1 MATPAATPAAA
12 PAPSSAPAPRAPCA
26 ATRSAARSAA
36 WRPAL
41 AGRLGIDPLVV
52 RLAFVLGTIAGGW
65 GAALYLVLW
74 AALPSADDAASAGRF
89 RTGRSSVEVGL
100 GAALLLLAAML
111 VARQTGLWWSDAV
124 IWPVVL
130 VAGGAALL
138 WRQSLAG
145 PDEAPAAAEA
155 VAAPGPEAGRLRA
168 RRRAAVVS
176 RTGLGVTLVL
186 GAGVAILFST
196 GALGAARDVAVATV
210 VVVVALAIIV
220 APFAARLLR
229 SLADERATRIREQ
242 ERAEVAAHLH
252 DSVLQTL
259 ALMQQR
265 ADDPRQVAT
274 LARRQER
281 ELRAWL
287 GRRPGDGTGAGG
299 APTLGAALEAV
310 AGDVEATHRVP
321 VEVVAVGEATLDEHG
336 EALVAAAREA
346 IVNAAK
352 HGGGEPV
359 RVFAEATPARRRG
372 LRPRP
377 RPRVRPRG
385 GARRPA
391 RRPRVDRRADGRAT
405 AAPPRSTPSPAS
417 GPRSSS
423 SCRGRRHERPR
434 GPASSSSTTTA
445 SSAPACGPSSTGSS
459 TSWARPRP
467 STRPSPSCSSSG
479 PTSCSST
486 STSPTGA
493 ASRCCAAAPSWGRAP
508 ASWPCRSAT
517 PPRTSSRSSAP
528 ARAGT

>member
-1 MATPAATPAAA
+1 MATPAAPPAAA
-12 PAPSSAPAPRAPCA
+12 PAPQARLRRDPVRGKVGGVA
-26 ATRSAARSAA
+26 AG
-36 WRPAL
+36 L
-41 AGRLGIDPLVV
+41 AGRLGVDPLAV
-52 RLAFVLGTIAGGW
+52 RLAFVLATVAGGW
-65 GAALYLVLW
+65 GAALYVLLW
-74 AALPSADDAASAGRF
+74 VAIPPGDGTATSTRF

-111 VARQTGLWWSDAV
+111 VARETGMWWSDAV

-138 WRQSLAG
+138 WRQSLAD
-145 PDEAPAAAEA
+145 PEEAPAAAEA
-155 VAAPGPEAGRLRA
+155 VAVPGPEADRLRA
-168 RRRAAVVS
+168 RRRAAVAS
-176 RTGLGVTLVL
+176 RTGLGVVLVL

-196 GALGAARDVAVATV
+196 GALGAARDVAVAAV
-210 VVVVALAIIV
+210 VVVVALAIIL

-229 SLADERATRIREQ
+229 SLSDERATRVREQ

-287 GRRPGDGTGAGG
+287 GRRPGDGTGADG

-321 VEVVAVGEATLDEHG
+321 VEVVAVGEAALDEHG

-359 RVFAEATPARRRG
+359 RVFAEATPDGVEVFVRDRGPGFDPGAVPGDRRG
-372 LRPRP
+372 
-377 RPRVRPRG
+377 VRESIVGRMARHG
-385 GARRPA
+385 GT
-391 RRPRVDRRADGRAT
+391 AT
-405 AAPPRSTPSPAS
+405 I
-417 GPRSSS
+417 
-423 SCRGRRHERPR
+423 H
-434 GPASSSSTTTA
+434 
-445 SSAPACGPSSTGSS
+445 SAPGVGTEVEL
-459 TSWARPRP
+459 TLPRE
-467 STRPSPSCSSSG
+467 
-479 PTSCSST
+479 
-486 STSPTGA
+486 
-493 ASRCCAAAPSWGRAP
+493 
-508 ASWPCRSAT
+508 T
-517 PPRTSSRSSAP
+517 P
-528 ARAGT
+528 